1 MNPLIQEI
9 TTSAGYFER
18 PAVWLQLLVVSL
30 PLLVGNAIRHWR
42 GGPAGLADRHRQIAL
57 GLALLGVLALRLVG
71 IPHGFSMFLL
81 ALVLGW
87 EALAPLE
94 RLLAR
99 FLHPEPRAQL
109 MSRLIRPFYLLA
121 AGVALLD
128 QLQNVR
134 DLAQLPLTLFGGD
147 ISVGQLFIAL
157 LLAYLLLVGSGPPA
171 AGLAWLA
178 RRTLGLTQSSQ
189 RAMAL
194 IFRYTVVGLG
204 LLLVVSNLGLN
215 TTALVAVA
223 GGLSVGLGF
232 GIKEVFSNF
241 VSGLWLLFEGSVRP
255 GEVLMVDGDPCEVRS
270 LGLRAAVLWRDRD
283 NAELVVPNQTFFT
296 ESTVTY
302 TRSDRLRRS
311 ELSVGAAYR
320 HNPEQV
326 IPLLEAA
333 ARGVAGVLPDPPAR
347 AFLVGYGDSAIN
359 YSLRFWIADP
369 MRNLSVRDA
378 VGRAIWATFAS
389 HGIEIP
395 FPQRVVHRPAGR
407 PATDPPSGS
416 GAGRGEA
423 ANPASGDP

>member
-1 MNPLIQEI
+1 MIAIVQEI
-9 TTSAGYFER
+9 ATSVGYLER
-18 PAVWLQLLVVSL
+18 PAVVLQLLVVTL
-30 PLLVGNAIRHWR
+30 PLLVGSGIRRWQGIATPMGRWR
-42 GGPAGLADRHRQIAL
+42 RPIGL
-57 GLALLGVLALRLVG
+57 GVALLG
-71 IPHGFSMFLL
+71 LL
-81 ALVLGW
+81 ALKLAGIPNGFGIFLLLVVLGW
-87 EALAPLE
+87 EALNPLD

-99 FLHPEPRAQL
+99 CLPPEPRAQL
-109 MSRLIRPFYLLA
+109 MSRLIRPLYLLA
-121 AGVALLD
+121 AGGGLLD

-134 DLAQLPLTLFGGD
+134 DLALLPLTLLGNTLT
-147 ISVGQLFIAL
+147 VGQLFLAVL
-157 LLAYLLLVGSGPPA
+157 LVYLVLVGSGPPA

-204 LLLVVSNLGLN
+204 LLLVFSNLGLN
-215 TTALVAVA
+215 ATAVVAVA

-232 GIKEVFSNF
+232 GIKEIFSNF

-283 NAELVVPNQTFFT
+283 NAELVIPNQTFFT

-302 TRSDRLRRS
+302 TRSDCLRRS
-311 ELSVGAAYR
+311 ELMVGAAYR

-333 ARGVAGVLPDPPAR
+333 AREVEGVLPEPPPR

-359 YSLRFWIADP
+359 YSLRFWIANP
-369 MRNLSVRDA
+369 MHNVSMRDA
-378 VGRAIWATFAS
+378 VGRAIWTTFAS

-395 FPQRVVHRPAGR
+395 FPQRVLHH
-407 PATDPPSGS
+407 PATEPRSG
-416 GAGRGEA
+416 GT
-423 ANPASGDP
+423 

>member
-1 MNPLIQEI
+1 MNPLLQEI
-9 TTSAGYFER
+9 ATSAGYFER
-18 PAVWLQLLVVSL
+18 PAVWLQLLVVAL
-30 PLLVGNAIRHWR
+30 PLLVGNGIRRWRDKPAALAGWHW
-42 GGPAGLADRHRQIAL
+42 PIAL
-57 GLALLGVLALRLVG
+57 GLALLGVLALRLANS
-71 IPHGFSMFLL
+71 PHGFSVFLMV
-81 ALVLGW
+81 LVLGW
-87 EALAPLE
+87 EALVPLE

-99 FLHPEPRAQL
+99 VMPPEPRAQL
-109 MSRLIRPFYLLA
+109 MSRLIRPLYLLA

-134 DLAQLPLTLFGGD
+134 DLALLPITLFGGSS
-147 ISVGQLFIAL
+147 SVGQLFVAL
-157 LLAYLLLVGSGPPA
+157 LLAYLVVVGSGPPA
-171 AGLAWLA
+171 AGMAWLA

-232 GIKEVFSNF
+232 GVKEVFSNF

-283 NAELVVPNQTFFT
+283 NAELVIPNQTFFT

-302 TRSDRLRRS
+302 TRSDRLRRG
-311 ELSVGAAYR
+311 ELTVGAAYR

-326 IPLLEAA
+326 IRLLEEA
-333 ARGVAGVLPDPPAR
+333 ARQVEGVLPEPPPQ
-347 AFLVGYGDSAIN
+347 AFLLDYGDSAIN

-369 MRNLSVRDA
+369 MRNVSVRDA
-378 VGRAIWATFAS
+378 VGRAIWAAFAH

-395 FPQRVVHRPAGR
+395 FPQRVLHQPAAKQ
-407 PATDPPSGS
+407 PAQDHPAAEPGS
-416 GAGRGEA
+416 RD
-423 ANPASGDP
+423 S